1 VIFAAI
7 AIAWL
12 AYLVPHFVRKRG
24 DEPDEAADPINRFS
38 DSVRI
43 VKHGTAP
50 LLDQDL
56 EPISTYEV
64 STPLTR
70 RAAIADLRRL
80 EQVAARRRRRVL
92 VVLLALLSVAVGL
105 SAAGLLSWWVVAAP
119 GGLLLTFVLLARIS
133 VRAMHRQL
141 DKRLNAIAA
150 GGSEQTVFLRL
161 GVDTGASGD
170 SVGASEQSGSSG
182 SHAVSGTLWD
192 PLPITTPTYVSKPL
206 APRTVRT
213 IDLSGPGATS
223 ATRSSVPV
231 TADAQPAVAPE
242 HQDGGR
248 DEREAASA

>member
-12 AYLVPHFVRKRG
+12 GYLVPHFVRKRG
-24 DEPDEAADPINRFS
+24 NEPGEAADPINRFS

-70 RAAIADLRRL
+70 RAAIAELRRL
-80 EQVAARRRRRVL
+80 DRVAARRRRRVL
-92 VVLLALLSVAVGL
+92 VTLLALLSVMVGV

-119 GGLLLTFVLLARIS
+119 GGLLLAFVLVARIS

-141 DKRLNAIAA
+141 DQRFEAISA
-150 GGSEQTVFLRL
+150 GGCEQTVFLRL
-161 GVDTGASGD
+161 RENTGSGD
-170 SVGASEQSGSSG
+170 DPVVAPEPSVRSG

-213 IDLSGPGATS
+213 IDLSGPGVTGS
-223 ATRSSVPV
+223 IRSTVPV
-231 TADAQPAVAPE
+231 TADAQPGAACE
-242 HQDGGR
+242 SQNGGR
-248 DEREAASA
+248 DQREAASA